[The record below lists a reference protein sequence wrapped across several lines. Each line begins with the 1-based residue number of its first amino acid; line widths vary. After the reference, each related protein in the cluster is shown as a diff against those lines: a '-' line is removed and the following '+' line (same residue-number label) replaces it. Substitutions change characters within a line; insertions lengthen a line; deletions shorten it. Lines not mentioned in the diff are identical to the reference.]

1 MGDFISKY
9 ILLKEKRII
18 NTNIY
23 IFVKPYIFMKLKFTK
38 EIIGKIKDEA
48 NLIVFNSKMCTLEN
62 LKAINEIV
70 DSLKDL
76 NITIPYN
83 I

>member
-1 MGDFISKY
+1 
-9 ILLKEKRII
+9 
-18 NTNIY
+18 
-23 IFVKPYIFMKLKFTK
+23 MKLKFTK

-76 NITIPYN
+76 NITIPRN